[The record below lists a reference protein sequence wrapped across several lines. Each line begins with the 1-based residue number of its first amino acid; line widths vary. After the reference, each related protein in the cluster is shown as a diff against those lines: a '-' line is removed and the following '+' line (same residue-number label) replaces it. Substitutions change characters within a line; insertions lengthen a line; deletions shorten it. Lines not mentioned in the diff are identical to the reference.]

1 MTLDPLG
8 QSLSDGAEREEEQG
22 SSAEEERDREYAF
35 DIHCHDPPA
44 GLYDP
49 GRVNVSGRNAPE

>member
-1 MTLDPLG
+1 MRSARALPTGLID
-8 QSLSDGAEREEEQG
+8 EEEQG
-22 SSAEEERDREYAF
+22 PSAEQERDREYAF